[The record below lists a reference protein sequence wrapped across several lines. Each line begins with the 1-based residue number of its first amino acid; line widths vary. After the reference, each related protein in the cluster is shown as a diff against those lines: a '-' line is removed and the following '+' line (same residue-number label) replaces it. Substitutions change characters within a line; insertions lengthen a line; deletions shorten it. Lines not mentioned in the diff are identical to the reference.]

1 MVTKDQVK
9 AAMAV
14 VLAVGEA
21 IRDLGEVPSGH
32 LYAQLMGRFSLAE
45 YEKIIDTLI
54 GAGLVEKSPMHV
66 LKWVGPSN

>member
-1 MVTKDQVK
+1 MVTKAQVK

-14 VLAVGEA
+14 VLVVGET

-45 YEKIIDTLI
+45 YEKIIDTLVR
-54 GAGLVEKSPMHV
+54 AGVVEKTPQH
-66 LKWVGPSN
+66 LLRWVG